1 MSAKLRGHMF
11 HSSNFFMKKIFL
23 SLSVVLSIV
32 LSACG
37 GGSSGSTTTAPTQ
50 LQVTD
55 TLVGTGAMAAAGSTI
70 SVHYTGWL
78 YDDKAS
84 QYRGKQ
90 FDSSIGKTPFSFKL
104 GVGQVIA
111 GWDQGV
117 VGMKVGGKRTLI
129 IPSALGY
136 GSTGAGS
143 AIPPNAALV
152 FEVELLAVQ

>member
-84 QYRGKQ
+84 QY
-90 FDSSIGKTPFSFKL
+90 
-104 GVGQVIA
+104 
-111 GWDQGV
+111 WDQGV